1 MEITVDEHT
10 VAYKLC
16 FPGRELLLRSSQT
29 KQLKDNIFLDLQI
42 PNCLKGRFDQTNYNS
57 FVANHFR
64 GSVYFGIINRILALS
79 DFTLK

>member
-42 PNCLKGRFDQTNYNS
+42 PNCLKGKQY
-57 FVANHFR
+57 
-64 GSVYFGIINRILALS
+64 GL
-79 DFTLK
+79 